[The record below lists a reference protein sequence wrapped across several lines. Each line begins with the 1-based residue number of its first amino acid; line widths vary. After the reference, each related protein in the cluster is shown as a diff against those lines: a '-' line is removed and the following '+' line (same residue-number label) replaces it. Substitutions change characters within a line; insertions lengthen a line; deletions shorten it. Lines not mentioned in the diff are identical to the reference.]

1 MSQQTTL
8 YDTDFYVWTQEQA
21 ALLRDGKARD
31 LDWTNLAE
39 EMESVGASEKR
50 TIASQLLR
58 LLAHLL
64 KWCYEPTHRGHS
76 WQDSI
81 NDARVQI
88 ELTVETSPS
97 LHTYPA
103 QSLARAYTRARRQAH
118 RDTGLEL
125 ATFPEG
131 CPWDIEQVLA
141 EDFWPEG

>member
-1 MSQQTTL
+1 MSQHPDL
-8 YDTDFYVWTQEQA
+8 YDTDFYQWTQAQA
-21 ALLRDGKARD
+21 AALRDGKLTALD
-31 LDWTNLAE
+31 LVHLAE
-39 EMESVGASEKR
+39 EIDSVGASEKR

-64 KWCYEPTHRGHS
+64 KWGYEPSHRGPS

-88 ELTVETSPS
+88 GLTIETSPS
-97 LHTYPA
+97 LHRYPA

-118 RDTGLEL
+118 RDTGLPL
-125 ATFPEG
+125 ATFPDT
-131 CPWDIEQVLA
+131 CPWEVDQILA

>member
-1 MSQQTTL
+1 MPHTEL
-8 YDTDFYVWTQEQA
+8 YDSDFFLWTQDQA
-21 ALLRDGKARD
+21 AALRDGKLDAMD
-31 LDWTNLAE
+31 LAHLAE

-64 KWCYEPTHRGHS
+64 KWGYEPSHRGPS

-88 ELTVETSPS
+88 GLTIETSPS
-97 LHTYPA
+97 LHRYPA

-118 RDTGLEL
+118 RDTRLPLQTFPDTCPWEV
-125 ATFPEG
+125 AQVMDEDFFPEG
-131 CPWDIEQVLA
+131 
-141 EDFWPEG
+141 